1 MGRVLKRFLK
11 QHGAYAAAGV
21 AATARGIGEAAGGE
35 GSEDQMFTIALASLF
50 ALGIIGG
57 CADCTL
63 RAEPRRPA
71 CKRYARPSLRRLL
84 PMFLQRNDAI
94 LSIGDCFSGS
104 LICPLDLSPLPERRT
119 LAVAIC
125 AHPRTIAST
134 DWPLPQVACL
144 SAPPSRTCF
153 PSRPNSTRCLP
164 ERR

>member
-1 MGRVLKRFLK
+1 MK
-11 QHGAYAAAGV
+11 
-21 AATARGIGEAAGGE
+21 
-35 GSEDQMFTIALASLF
+35 D
-50 ALGIIGG
+50 
-57 CADCTL
+57 
-63 RAEPRRPA
+63 
-71 CKRYARPSLRRLL
+71 RLL
-84 PMFLQRNDAI
+84 T
-94 LSIGDCFSGS
+94 
-104 LICPLDLSPLPERRT
+104 LITGVLACRT